1 MVKLKKMSSAP
12 QQPCP
17 NPSNSGG
24 VSNTTNCPQNRS
36 ASIFYFVTTI
46 CAMLVLATVTIL
58 FFFCLFV
65 KRRRLQ
71 AQMRHGQGI
80 LPPLS
85 PAPPGDMTAYEIA
98 AFYGQPSVI
107 PPNNHNSGP
116 TPTTGAPNTTTTG
129 VSKNVANS
137 GPFHCVIM
145 AGEDQPTYIA
155 HPLTPTP
162 QSSSSPKGDSS
173 RNPNKV
179 LTYGTTQ
186 DLTHENR

>member
-1 MVKLKKMSSAP
+1 MSSAP

-179 LTYGTTQ
+179 LTYGTQ
-186 DLTHENR
+186 DLIHEDR

>member
-1 MVKLKKMSSAP
+1 MSSP

-17 NPSNSGG
+17 NPGNSGG
-24 VSNTTNCPQNRS
+24 GSNNCPQNRS

-65 KRRRLQ
+65 KRRRVQ
-71 AQMRHGQGI
+71 AHLRNGQGM

-85 PAPPGDMTAYEIA
+85 PAAPGDMTAYEIA
-98 AFYGQPSVI
+98 ALYGQPSVI
-107 PPNNHNSGP
+107 PPNNHNHGP
-116 TPTTGAPNTTTTG
+116 PPITGASNGTPG

-162 QSSSSPKGDSS
+162 QSSGSPKGDISN
-173 RNPNKV
+173 RE
-179 LTYGTTQ
+179 LTHGTPDQ
-186 DLTHENR
+186 THENR

>member
-1 MVKLKKMSSAP
+1 MSSA

-17 NPSNSGG
+17 NPNNSGG
-24 VSNTTNCPQNRS
+24 FSNTTNCPQNRS

-71 AQMRHGQGI
+71 AQMRNGQGI

-107 PPNNHNSGP
+107 PPNNHNNGP
-116 TPTTGAPNTTTTG
+116 TPITGASNTTTG

-155 HPLTPTP
+155 HPLIPTP
-162 QSSSSPKGDSS
+162 QSSGSPKGDSS
-173 RNPNKV
+173 RNPSKV
-179 LTYGTTQ
+179 LTYATQ